1 MSSSTN
7 KRAITG
13 LILVLIGSLFL
24 LDNLGYGIDVPR
36 WVFTWPMIFIGIA
49 IINIFTGNFRVALI
63 FLTIGAF
70 FYLQYFDLVDMRTY
84 WPVFLIIVGL
94 SFLLRNRERR
104 RMTESDENYFDEVSI
119 FGGSEKKFIS
129 DNLRGGKVTSIFGGS
144 EIDLRGSKAQEGAVI
159 ELFTLFGGTDLFVPS
174 DWKINLD
181 TVTIF
186 GGVSDTRSN
195 IDPNPICNVKIKGFT
210 MFGGGDIKN

>member
-1 MSSSTN
+1 MSTTKN
-7 KRAITG
+7 KRAVTG
-13 LILVLIGSLFL
+13 LILVLIGALFL
-24 LDNLGYGIDVPR
+24 FDNLGYGFDIPR
-36 WVFTWPMIFIGIA
+36 WVFTWPMVFMGIS

-63 FLTIGAF
+63 FLAIGAF

-84 WPVFLIIVGL
+84 WPVFLIIIGL

-104 RMTESDENYFDEVSI
+104 KMSQSDEKYFDEVSI

-129 DNLRGGKVTSIFGGS
+129 DQLEGGKVTSIFGGS
-144 EIDLRGSKAQEGAVI
+144 EIDLRGSKAQDGAVI
-159 ELFTLFGGTDLFVPS
+159 ELFTLFGGTDLYVPS

-186 GGVSDTRSN
+186 GGISDSRNN
-195 IDPNPICNVKIKGFT
+195 IDANPTCSVKIKGFT